1 MNLMRLCIPH
11 LLESVK
17 AGRGGNIVN
26 IGSAASISGASAGA
40 AYTAS
45 KHGILGLTRNTAYA
59 YGVDGLRCN
68 IVLPGGIE
76 TDIMGNSFK
85 DGEAEKVV
93 EPAVGEEVGAQ
104 QQQVPVWFK
113 KIDQVG
119 LERITPFHKSMV
131 GTTKAD
137 DVARA
142 VMFLATAPSVSG
154 AEITVDKGWMA
165 C

>member
-1 MNLMRLCIPH
+1 MNLMRLCVPH

-26 IGSAASISGASAGA
+26 IGSAASIGGGSAGA

-45 KHGILGLTRNTAYA
+45 KHGLLGLTRNTAYA
-59 YGVDGLRCN
+59 FGTDGLRCN

-76 TDIMGNSFK
+76 TDIMGNSFRDADTDK
-85 DGEAEKVV
+85 AVQSD
-93 EPAVGEEVGAQ
+93 VGEEVGAQ
-104 QQQVPVWFK
+104 QQQVPGWYK
-113 KIDQVG
+113 KIDHVG

-131 GTTKAD
+131 GTSPPS
-137 DVARA
+137 DVARLVA
-142 VMFLATAPSVSG
+142 FLAAAPSVNG
-154 AEITVDKGWMA
+154 AEVTLDKGWMA